1 METLKKSSKSL
12 DQVLRTQ
19 IKLIHESLG
28 KCSTTDE
35 ERAEFSIA
43 VLKWSSNLFQK
54 SKIEIK
60 NEDSIAQNYQNV
72 FGHYDI
78 HGDFA
83 INYWKEKNYIQARY
97 HFLHSLDSESFGFM
111 LIECH
116 LNFGY
121 PSEYDL
127 FLAQAL
133 FQFLT
138 LRNLKSAEQLF
149 FVYCKNHPM
158 VKKSK
163 INEQFFESATINFLF
178 FLLTTLKEY
187 FCSR

>member
-1 METLKKSSKSL
+1 MA
-12 DQVLRTQ
+12 
-19 IKLIHESLG
+19 
-28 KCSTTDE
+28 DE
-35 ERAEFSIA
+35 
-43 VLKWSSNLFQK
+43 N
-54 SKIEIK
+54 
-60 NEDSIAQNYQNV
+60 SIAQNYQNV

-78 HGDFA
+78 HRDFA
-83 INYWKEKNYIQARY
+83 VNYWKEKNYVQARY
-97 HFLHSLDSESFGFM
+97 HFLHSMDSEAFAYM

-149 FVYCKNHPM
+149 FHYCQKHPM

-163 INEQFFESATINFLF
+163 LNDQFYESATINFLF
-178 FLLTTLKEY
+178 FLITTLKEY
-187 FCSR
+187 FSKFFSIFLNLSKIYQRHNFVEYKEIVKFYKSWLQRDKSYLMVKFEKNSFTKN